1 MAPQTTTL
9 AADNTLPP
17 LREWVSTAGFTG
29 ACVLLAALIV
39 LTAVLVSARRADKRH
54 TREIDQRD
62 EHHQDAR
69 DARQRAAAIEQ
80 CWQRLTWV
88 ITTADTE
95 PAALDPATANMGL
108 GPELA
113 EELLTGIVRD
123 AKELGDETLER
134 AAAVALNQLGLVL
147 TQQTRRLTE
156 VAIATHALPDGK
168 ASAHAAAPVVN
179 PEAHNAVQERISRRK
194 RDSAV
199 DSSSN
204 LATNKTTK
212 PASAAGEGRQH
223 Q

>member
-1 MAPQTTTL
+1 MAPHTTTL

-17 LREWVSTAGFTG
+17 LRDWVSTAGFTG
-29 ACVLLAALIV
+29 ACVLLAALII
-39 LTAVLVSARRADKRH
+39 LTAVLISARHSDKRH
-54 TREIDQRD
+54 TREIAQSDR
-62 EHHQDAR
+62 HHQDS
-69 DARQRAAAIEQ
+69 RADDQCSAAIEQ

-113 EELLTGIVRD
+113 EELLKGIVRD

-156 VAIATHALPDGK
+156 VATATEALTDGT
-168 ASAHAAAPVVN
+168 AGAHAKPAPEVSPQTQGTVKDR
-179 PEAHNAVQERISRRK
+179 VSRRK
-194 RDSAV
+194 HDGPT
-199 DSSSN
+199 
-204 LATNKTTK
+204 ATSTQ
-212 PASAAGEGRQH
+212 PEAAASQGRPQ
-223 Q
+223 